1 MSTYYCL
8 VAGLPDISLD
18 DGKLSYSVS
27 DFKAE
32 LYPDLSAQDRKLIDL
47 FYLKFDNTAILK
59 LLKNKDAV
67 IEDKG
72 NFSAEEL
79 LQLIEAVREGDTP
92 DKKYP
97 SYLVN
102 FVSQYLQLSQDELYR
117 ADDLLAA
124 LYYSY
129 GMSSNNAFIAS
140 WFEFNLNLN
149 NILAALAAR
158 KYKMEVSSVIVGATS
173 ICEQLRTS
181 NARDFGLN
189 ETLEYFEALQRIADI
204 EELVEREKKVDM
216 LKWKWLEDESF
227 FHYFTIERIFVFL
240 MQLEMIERW
249 ISLDKE
255 KGNELFRKMIQDLK
269 NEVQI
274 PEEFRKS
281 LIPQHFDLTLFISS

>member
-158 KYKMEVSSVIVGATS
+158 KYKLEVSSVIVGATS

-255 KGNELFRKMIQDLK
+255 KGNELFRKIIQDLK

-274 PEEFRKS
+274 PEEFRK
-281 LIPQHFDLTLFISS
+281 

>member
-18 DGKLSYSVS
+18 DGKLNYSVS

-158 KYKMEVSSVIVGATS
+158 KYKLEVSSVIVGATS
-173 ICEQLRTS
+173 ICEQLCTS

-274 PEEFRKS
+274 PEEFRK
-281 LIPQHFDLTLFISS
+281 

>member
-117 ADDLLAA
+117 AYDLLAA

-158 KYKMEVSSVIVGATS
+158 KYKLEVSSVIVGATS

-204 EELVEREKKVDM
+204 EELVEREKKVNM

-274 PEEFRKS
+274 PEEFRK
-281 LIPQHFDLTLFISS
+281 

>member
-227 FHYFTIERIFVFL
+227 LHYFTIERIFVFL

-274 PEEFRKS
+274 PEEFRK
-281 LIPQHFDLTLFISS
+281 

>member
-47 FYLKFDNTAILK
+47 FYLKFDNTAILQ

-274 PEEFRKS
+274 PEEFRK
-281 LIPQHFDLTLFISS
+281 

>member
-59 LLKNKDAV
+59 LLKNKDTV

-158 KYKMEVSSVIVGATS
+158 KYKLEVSSVIVGATS

-240 MQLEMIERW
+240 MLEMIERW

-274 PEEFRKS
+274 PEEFRK
-281 LIPQHFDLTLFISS
+281 

>member
-59 LLKNKDAV
+59 LLKNKDTV

-189 ETLEYFEALQRIADI
+189 ETLKYFEALQRIADI
-204 EELVEREKKVDM
+204 EELVEREKKVNM

-255 KGNELFRKMIQDLK
+255 KGNEFFRKMIQDLK

-274 PEEFRKS
+274 PEEFRK
-281 LIPQHFDLTLFISS
+281 

>member
-204 EELVEREKKVDM
+204 EELVEREKKVGM

-274 PEEFRKS
+274 PEEFRK
-281 LIPQHFDLTLFISS
+281 

>member
-59 LLKNKDAV
+59 LLRNKDAV

-189 ETLEYFEALQRIADI
+189 ETLQYFEALQRIADI

-249 ISLDKE
+249 ISLDKK

-274 PEEFRKS
+274 PEEFRK
-281 LIPQHFDLTLFISS
+281 

>member
-1 MSTYYCL
+1 MSSYYCL

-158 KYKMEVSSVIVGATS
+158 KYKLEVSSVIVGATS

-274 PEEFRKS
+274 PEEFRK
-281 LIPQHFDLTLFISS
+281 

>member
-47 FYLKFDNTAILK
+47 FYLKFDNMAILK
-59 LLKNKDAV
+59 LLKNKDTV

-149 NILAALAAR
+149 NILAALAAH

-274 PEEFRKS
+274 PEEFRK
-281 LIPQHFDLTLFISS
+281 

>member
-59 LLKNKDAV
+59 LLKNKDTV

-129 GMSSNNAFIAS
+129 GMSSDNAFIAS

-158 KYKMEVSSVIVGATS
+158 KYKLEVSSVIVGATS

-274 PEEFRKS
+274 PEEFRK
-281 LIPQHFDLTLFISS
+281 

>member
-32 LYPDLSAQDRKLIDL
+32 LCPDLSAQDRKLIDL

-255 KGNELFRKMIQDLK
+255 EGNELFRKMIQDLK

-274 PEEFRKS
+274 PEEFRK
-281 LIPQHFDLTLFISS
+281 

>member
-149 NILAALAAR
+149 NILAALVAR

-274 PEEFRKS
+274 PEEFRK
-281 LIPQHFDLTLFISS
+281 

>member
-102 FVSQYLQLSQDELYR
+102 FVSRYLQLSQDEFYR

-158 KYKMEVSSVIVGATS
+158 KYKLEVSSVIVGATS

-269 NEVQI
+269 NEAQI
-274 PEEFRKS
+274 PEEFRK
-281 LIPQHFDLTLFISS
+281 

>member
-59 LLKNKDAV
+59 LLRNKDAV

-181 NARDFGLN
+181 DARDFGLN

-274 PEEFRKS
+274 PEEFRK
-281 LIPQHFDLTLFISS
+281 

>member
-59 LLKNKDAV
+59 LLKNQDAV

-158 KYKMEVSSVIVGATS
+158 KYKLEVSSVIVGATS

-274 PEEFRKS
+274 PEEFRK
-281 LIPQHFDLTLFISS
+281 

>member
-158 KYKMEVSSVIVGATS
+158 KYKLEVSSVIVGATS

-249 ISLDKE
+249 ISLDKK

-274 PEEFRKS
+274 PEEFRK
-281 LIPQHFDLTLFISS
+281 

>member
-59 LLKNKDAV
+59 LLRNKDAV

-158 KYKMEVSSVIVGATS
+158 KYKLEVSSVIVGATS

-189 ETLEYFEALQRIADI
+189 ETLQYFEALQRIADI

-255 KGNELFRKMIQDLK
+255 KGNELFRMMIQDLK

-274 PEEFRKS
+274 PEEFRK
-281 LIPQHFDLTLFISS
+281 

>member
-27 DFKAE
+27 DFKTE

-47 FYLKFDNTAILK
+47 FYLKFDNTAILT

-274 PEEFRKS
+274 PEEFRK
-281 LIPQHFDLTLFISS
+281 

>member
-189 ETLEYFEALQRIADI
+189 ETLKYFEALQRIADI

-274 PEEFRKS
+274 PEEFRK
-281 LIPQHFDLTLFISS
+281 

>member
-47 FYLKFDNTAILK
+47 FYLKFDNMAILK
-59 LLKNKDAV
+59 LLKNKDTV

-181 NARDFGLN
+181 NARYFGLN

-274 PEEFRKS
+274 PEEFRK
-281 LIPQHFDLTLFISS
+281 

>member
-158 KYKMEVSSVIVGATS
+158 KYKLEVSSVIVGATS

-189 ETLEYFEALQRIADI
+189 EILEYFEALQRIADI

-274 PEEFRKS
+274 PEEFRK
-281 LIPQHFDLTLFISS
+281 

>member
-47 FYLKFDNTAILK
+47 FYLKFDNMAILK
-59 LLKNKDAV
+59 LLKNKDTV

-158 KYKMEVSSVIVGATS
+158 KYKMEVSSVIVGATR

-274 PEEFRKS
+274 PEEFRK
-281 LIPQHFDLTLFISS
+281 

>member
-47 FYLKFDNTAILK
+47 FYLKFDNTAILQ

-158 KYKMEVSSVIVGATS
+158 KYKLEVSSVIVGATS

-204 EELVEREKKVDM
+204 EELVEREKKVDI

-274 PEEFRKS
+274 PEEFRK
-281 LIPQHFDLTLFISS
+281 

>member
-27 DFKAE
+27 DFKTE

-79 LQLIEAVREGDTP
+79 LQLIEAVREGDTL

-158 KYKMEVSSVIVGATS
+158 KYKMEVSRVIVGATS

-255 KGNELFRKMIQDLK
+255 KGNEFFRKMIQDLK

-274 PEEFRKS
+274 PEEFRK
-281 LIPQHFDLTLFISS
+281 

>member
-47 FYLKFDNTAILK
+47 FYLKFDNTVILK

-149 NILAALAAR
+149 NILTALAAR
-158 KYKMEVSSVIVGATS
+158 KYKLEVSSVIVGATS

-274 PEEFRKS
+274 PEEFRK
-281 LIPQHFDLTLFISS
+281 

>member
-27 DFKAE
+27 DFKTE

-79 LQLIEAVREGDTP
+79 LQLIEAVREGDTL

-149 NILAALAAR
+149 NILAALTAR

-274 PEEFRKS
+274 PEEFRK
-281 LIPQHFDLTLFISS
+281 

>member
-79 LQLIEAVREGDTP
+79 LQLIEAVREGDTL

-274 PEEFRKS
+274 PEEFRK
-281 LIPQHFDLTLFISS
+281 